1 MKIPP
6 YLSQRGGNFWPLS
19 QSLKDFCAPTHRIHS
34 IDEDENIKDIDNDN
48 SFLLQSEGQQL
59 LVALSITEAG
69 YFHLHRDFS
78 DDDDDEYDDDED
90 NDNDHEHNDDDVGV
104 HPMRGILH
112 FV

>member
-6 YLSQRGGNFWPLS
+6 YFIQREMATFGHFLNHWKIIFALT
-19 QSLKDFCAPTHRIHS
+19 QRFHS
-34 IDEDENIKDIDNDN
+34 VDDEDENIKDIDNSN
-48 SFLLQSEGQQL
+48 LLQSEGQQF